1 MGNSQQ
7 AEFFESID
15 VSRETKERLVK
26 YVALVEK
33 WNPKI
38 NLVSKKS
45 IIDIWTRHVADSA
58 QIYRYGNTTGHWVDL
73 GSGGGF
79 PGIVVAILASE
90 AGNQQKVT
98 LVESD
103 KRKSAFLR
111 AAAREVDVKVDVI
124 SERIEDIQSLEADIL
139 SARALASL
147 DVLIGFASNHLK
159 AAGIALFPKGV
170 THAEEVRAAQR
181 NWNFELEEFPS
192 KSDTSA
198 VILKIGEIKNA

>member
-7 AEFFESID
+7 AVFFESID

-111 AAAREVDVKVDVI
+111 AAAREVGVKVDVI
-124 SERIEDIQSLEADIL
+124 SERIEDIQPLEADIL

-159 AAGIALFPKGV
+159 AAGIALFPKGA